1 MIARFMVD
9 FGEPSALFDLLLIG
23 LLMVRRSMPGDVFR
37 TAWFLES
44 VLLELMVT
52 FALRSR
58 LPLVRSRP
66 GGWLLWSS
74 VAAGVA
80 IDNARLYAE
89 SQNRQLW
96 LRASAEITSR
106 VRS

>member
-1 MIARFMVD
+1 MVD

-44 VLLELMVT
+44 VLSELMVT

-80 IDNARLYAE
+80 RIAVVG
-89 SQNRQLW
+89 SQIPRQWAGGHGPLNC
-96 LRASAEITSR
+96 R
-106 VRS
+106 